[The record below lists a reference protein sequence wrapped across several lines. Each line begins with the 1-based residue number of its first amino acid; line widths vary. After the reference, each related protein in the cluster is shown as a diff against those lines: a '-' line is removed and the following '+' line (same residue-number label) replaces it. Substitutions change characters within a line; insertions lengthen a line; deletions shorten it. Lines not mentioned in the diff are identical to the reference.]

1 MIKDAILNIS
11 QKSKNKIFTPNCT
24 AFNTSLTAWVYLQM
38 SLVTAVHKKAFK
50 VLPKKKSITNMVP
63 NLVSVFNVYIIFIHK

>member
-1 MIKDAILNIS
+1 MIKDATLNIS

-38 SLVTAVHKKAFK
+38 SLMTAVRKKAFK
-50 VLPKKKSITNMVP
+50 VLPKKKKKYYQYGSKFGE
-63 NLVSVFNVYIIFIHK
+63 SV